1 MHEKITTSWVVG
13 VGTRAVAVALS
24 AICIAPAFAQEYP
37 TKPIRIIVGSS
48 AGGGGDTMAR
58 LMAQAMTP
66 ALGQQVIIDN
76 RPGAGGNVGADI
88 VAKATPDGYALL
100 FVFTG
105 HVTSPSLFPKLP
117 FDTVRDFSG
126 ITLLATNQAMLL
138 VHPSLP
144 VKSVKE
150 LIALAKQNP
159 GKYSIGAIVS
169 GSNHLGSELFKLQA
183 GVDLLFV
190 PYKGNAAALTD
201 LLGGQVQV
209 MFNTV
214 SVSLPHVKSGK
225 LRALAVAGALRSK
238 LAPDLPTVSEAGVP
252 GFAFN
257 GWYGFVAPAKTPR
270 PIVVKLNQTSVN
282 IVRSPEIVERL
293 AAMGNEPVGN
303 TPEEFDKLIR
313 EEIPKWAKV
322 IREAGITLT
331 Q

>member
-1 MHEKITTSWVVG
+1 MSH
-13 VGTRAVAVALS
+13 RAVAVAL
-24 AICIAPAFAQEYP
+24 IVVVTVVCVAPAFAQDYP
-37 TKPIRIIVGSS
+37 TKPIRIIVGSP

-76 RPGAGGNVGADI
+76 RAGAGGNVGADI
-88 VAKATPDGYALL
+88 VAKAAPDGYTLL

-117 FDTVRDFSG
+117 FDTVRDFAG
-126 ITLLATNQAMLL
+126 ITLLATNEHMLL

-159 GKYSIGAIVS
+159 GKYSIGGIVS

-190 PYKGNAAALTD
+190 PYKAAALTD

-225 LRALAVAGALRSK
+225 LRALAVAGARRSR

-270 PIVVKLNQTSVN
+270 PIVMKLNQTSVN

-293 AAMGNEPVGN
+293 AAMGNEPVGS
-303 TPEEFDKLIR
+303 TPEEFDKHIR
-313 EEIPKWAKV
+313 QEILKWAKV